1 MFFVNFFFFC
11 GKNLVISGKIANF
24 VSIYIV
30 TELKRG
36 RKTETF
42 IINDI
47 KKTYNNM
54 KKRLLLFAAVLSAS
68 ANFMFAQNNT
78 SAPVTDRNGNTYSYD
93 TVRDLDANS
102 EKGDTVYANEASFD
116 INPEQYKMTLKS
128 DLRVTVI
135 NANLTYNVKLTNA
148 SENPGTI
155 APFTERMKSQSTI
168 YEIGTKEEDIVY
180 TRYDGIY
187 VEAYTPKTNTEAFA
201 KYLVACNRAKAIQ
214 PSVIYSGVELKAAKW
229 NNTVVR
235 RDDDGVDIV
244 DDLYYMVFRRNKFL
258 PILNI
263 DGDYARGVT
272 YNGCYV
278 TYNPVGI
285 ADGYHSYS
293 VSGDGKVGYVSGVID
308 NGKVE
313 EILSNTSYAYVN
325 FDFTNASI
333 LGSVNTNV
341 INDNR
346 IAYFNKNTDVA
357 GQNFVVGTSCERY
370 YIYDNNQ
377 EIYVD
382 RSFSAEDSRY
392 HRTFT
397 HDTYGSIVLPFTV
410 SSTSDIF
417 VKQAT
422 LTSYVPSEN
431 KLTFTSMSAIAPNTP
446 YMIKV
451 LSTVDGERTL
461 YGDVNGTVQATRDAQ
476 TDNFN
481 GAKFI
486 GTFEGLDENEV
497 ANVYI
502 VGAPGKIGR
511 TKAPL
516 KPGRCYLTRE
526 ENSNAKIE
534 NATIEIIDEDGSIE
548 TIKGDEVATAI
559 DGVVNGEVVSVQYIS
574 VNGQVSNEPFSGIN
588 IVKKTFAD
596 GSVETSKVT
605 F

>member
-1 MFFVNFFFFC
+1 
-11 GKNLVISGKIANF
+11 
-24 VSIYIV
+24 
-30 TELKRG
+30 
-36 RKTETF
+36 
-42 IINDI
+42 
-47 KKTYNNM
+47 M
-54 KKRLLLFAAVLSAS
+54 KKRILLLTVALSAS
-68 ANFMFAQNNT
+68 VSFAFAGDDNT
-78 SAPVTDRNGNTYSYD
+78 VKTAKDSNGNEYSYD
-93 TVRDLDANS
+93 INKDLDAS
-102 EKGDTVYANEASFD
+102 SLIGGDTIFAKTASFD
-116 INPEQYKMTLKS
+116 LSS
-128 DLRVTVI
+128 DLFK
-135 NANLTYNVKLTNA
+135 LTLNSDKAMKISNCNIFYNVKLSKSA
-148 SENPGTI
+148 SNPGTI
-155 APFTERMKSQSTI
+155 APFSEKKLSDSTQVNIVIQESEIVKKVKVGRKTTEYSI
-168 YEIGTKEEDIVY
+168 KEGDAY
-180 TRYDGIY
+180 DRY
-187 VEAYTPKTNTEAFA
+187 VFA
-201 KYLVACNRAKAIQ
+201 CEKAKAIQ
-214 PSVIYSGVELKAAKW
+214 ANKIYKGEALRRGDFYEEITHDDVGGMGNGAEIASG
-229 NNTVVR
+229 
-235 RDDDGVDIV
+235 
-244 DDLYYMVFRRNKFL
+244 LYYMIVQDQYVY
-258 PILNI
+258 PIINV
-263 DGDYARGVT
+263 DGIYSEGVAYSNSLVT
-272 YNGCYV
+272 Y
-278 TYNPVGI
+278 TPIGI
-285 ADGYHSYS
+285 EDGYTPYE
-293 VSGDGKVGYVSGVID
+293 VKPVDGYPKIGKVSGVVD
-308 NGKVE
+308 NNAVND
-313 EILSNTSYAYVN
+313 IFANTKDYKYLN
-325 FDFTNASI
+325 FDFTEVGI
-333 LGSVNTNV
+333 IGSVAIDIT
-341 INDNR
+341 DNR
-346 IAYFNKNTDVA
+346 IAYFNKGANAT
-357 GQNFVVGTSCERY
+357 GQNIVVGSNCDSY
-370 YIYDNNQ
+370 VISDNGQ
-377 EIYVD
+377 EIYI
-382 RSFSAEDSRY
+382 SKAFSAESSQYTRS
-392 HRTFT
+392 FT

-481 GAKFI
+481 GAQFI

-497 ANVYI
+497 AKVYI